1 MMITRE
7 EFWEWV
13 QTCPMPVSYEI
24 LQDEGDIVH
33 IRFHFDE
40 ENDDA

>member
-1 MMITRE
+1 MITRE
-7 EFWEWV
+7 EFWEWIH
-13 QTCPMPVSYEI
+13 TMPSLLSYEI

-40 ENDDA
+40 EDGDA